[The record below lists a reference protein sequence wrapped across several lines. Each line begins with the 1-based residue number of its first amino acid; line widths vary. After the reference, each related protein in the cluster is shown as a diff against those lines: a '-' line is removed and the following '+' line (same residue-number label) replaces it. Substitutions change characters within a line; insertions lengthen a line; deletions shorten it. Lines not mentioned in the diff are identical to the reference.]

1 MNGKARREGEEEQGK
16 IVWVYRQSI
25 LYTHSSIALTQGTPH
40 HPQQQSDEPST
51 FPWLCHREWEG
62 DFQMGESRPRLY
74 VARPLVRCS
83 QSH

>member
-25 LYTHSSIALTQGTPH
+25 LYTHSSIPLTQGTPH

-51 FPWLCHREWEG
+51 FLG
-62 DFQMGESRPRLY
+62 FATESGKVTSRWVNQGPGY
-74 VARPLVRCS
+74 M
-83 QSH
+83 